1 MSESVANEAIIKNL
15 ENQLERLI
23 RQSAD
28 LEDCKNDL
36 TKEEYDSM
44 KEETLEQI
52 KEFTATLDRLN
63 KGDVT
68 LNSKITLMRDVIR
81 KAIANSF
88 NTIEMIRIA
97 GDQSL
102 SEQANQLA
110 SLEES
115 YKLKKISTSEYESK
129 KREMLLQLANLGY
142 CLSPA
147 DKLFLENKTDS
158 EIFESMRAIDDNLD

>member
-1 MSESVANEAIIKNL
+1 MANETIIKNL
-15 ENQLERLI
+15 ENQLERLVQ
-23 RQSAD
+23 QSAD

-36 TKEEYDSM
+36 TEEEYGSM

-63 KGDVT
+63 KGDIT
-68 LNSKITLMRDVIR
+68 LNSKISSMREVIR

-88 NTIEMIRIA
+88 NTLEMIRLA

-102 SEQANQLA
+102 NEQANQLG

-115 YKLKKISTSEYESK
+115 YQLKKISTTEYELK
-129 KREMLLQLANLGY
+129 KREILLQLVDFGY

-147 DKLFLENKTDS
+147 DKKFLEKKTDT
-158 EIFESMRAIDDNLD
+158 EILETMRCIDDEN